1 MAGKVV
7 KQLAGSGTGQSL
19 SDIMTAMKHTLSGS
33 LIAKIICK
41 ATTEEMI
48 SPKRKHLAYLV
59 QCTFEP
65 RLSIPDFANYLIG
78 RTQHSNLVVVFKA
91 FITIHHLM
99 QYGHERFSQF
109 IASNNCHFYLPSL
122 SDRNTFQAH
131 GIAAFVRPYAKYL
144 DEKASSY
151 REVAFDL
158 CRMKLGKEDGGI
170 RTMPQAKLLKTLP
183 VIENQLDALLA
194 FDATS
199 NELVNSVLR
208 VAHLHLYRDLIR
220 LYAVYN
226 EAMINLIGRYFTMT
240 KRDCRT
246 ALVIYKAFLKRM
258 EAMNAFVKI
267 AEATDSSSFAPPHE
281 NDSITFQPVPP
292 SVLEALEQHL
302 SYLENHKP
310 PESSSTRT
318 TGTSD
323 GTFTNSKLGATAGDF
338 GGSQDNDGTG
348 STWSPGHAGSSDFVL
363 TEKERMHIIEEERA
377 RLESFVSNAR
387 KQAQSNA
394 ETEMRTSVDL
404 LTKLSTDAE
413 FVDLLTSHDSDSD
426 LAFPDTANAS
436 WPIAPTQSGHDAWS
450 LPAESAATQ
459 QKQTTSGELALL
471 DLTGPDISDPF
482 GSVSKPNVFIPPATV
497 ITPFSA
503 PPPASMV
510 SSNPFLLSPASG
522 PFTSTVPSSLHPAVN
537 AWSTIQSQYTP
548 FGLPTNSSETTGT
561 TQNDAPSV
569 PSSNGPTSS
578 ALDARLA
585 QLAGNLTVTGDS
597 PAASYRAPDGS
608 VTAVKWTGTSQI
620 LRPSSNLVQ
629 TSSMRN
635 SASLN
640 QLTGPAVSPASG
652 PTNPWYSPA
661 PNMNQVYP
669 KVPVPT
675 TAYASMYQHWPQP
688 HPNAAQSNP
697 FSAVSSNTT
706 VHSTNPFL

>member
-471 DLTGPDISDPF
+471 
-482 GSVSKPNVFIPPATV
+482 
-497 ITPFSA
+497 A

>member
-1 MAGKVV
+1 
-7 KQLAGSGTGQSL
+7 
-19 SDIMTAMKHTLSGS
+19 
-33 LIAKIICK
+33 
-41 ATTEEMI
+41 
-48 SPKRKHLAYLV
+48 
-59 QCTFEP
+59 
-65 RLSIPDFANYLIG
+65 
-78 RTQHSNLVVVFKA
+78 
-91 FITIHHLM
+91 
-99 QYGHERFSQF
+99 
-109 IASNNCHFYLPSL
+109 
-122 SDRNTFQAH
+122 
-131 GIAAFVRPYAKYL
+131 
-144 DEKASSY
+144 
-151 REVAFDL
+151 
-158 CRMKLGKEDGGI
+158 
-170 RTMPQAKLLKTLP
+170 
-183 VIENQLDALLA
+183 
-194 FDATS
+194 ATS

-267 AEATDSSSFAPPHE
+267 AENTMIRFPDQATDSSSFAPSQE

-310 PESSSTRT
+310 PEGSSTRT

-323 GTFTNSKLGATAGDF
+323 GTLTNSKLGATAGDF
-338 GGSQDNDGTG
+338 GGSQDNDGT
-348 STWSPGHAGSSDFVL
+348 SSAWSPGHAGSSDFVL

-394 ETEMRTSVDL
+394 ETEMRTSADL

-426 LAFPDTANAS
+426 LVFPNATNSS
-436 WPIAPTQSGHDAWS
+436 WPITQTQSGHDAWS
-450 LPAESAATQ
+450 VPSESAATQ

-503 PPPASMV
+503 PPPASVV

-537 AWSTIQSQYTP
+537 AWSTIQSQYAP
-548 FGLPTNSSETTGT
+548 FGLPSNSSETTCT

-620 LRPSSNLVQ
+620 LRPSTNPVQ
-629 TSSMRN
+629 TTSMRN

-652 PTNPWYSPA
+652 PTNPWYSPV

-669 KVPVPT
+669 KVPIPT
-675 TAYASMYQHWPQP
+675 TAYASMYQQWPQAY
-688 HPNAAQSNP
+688 PNAAQSNP

>member
-1 MAGKVV
+1 
-7 KQLAGSGTGQSL
+7 
-19 SDIMTAMKHTLSGS
+19 
-33 LIAKIICK
+33 
-41 ATTEEMI
+41 
-48 SPKRKHLAYLV
+48 
-59 QCTFEP
+59 
-65 RLSIPDFANYLIG
+65 
-78 RTQHSNLVVVFKA
+78 
-91 FITIHHLM
+91 
-99 QYGHERFSQF
+99 
-109 IASNNCHFYLPSL
+109 
-122 SDRNTFQAH
+122 
-131 GIAAFVRPYAKYL
+131 
-144 DEKASSY
+144 
-151 REVAFDL
+151 
-158 CRMKLGKEDGGI
+158 MKLGKEDGGI

-183 VIENQLDALLA
+183 VIEKQLDALLA

-310 PESSSTRT
+310 PESSSTRA

-323 GTFTNSKLGATAGDF
+323 GTLTNSKLGATAGDF
-338 GGSQDNDGTG
+338 GGSQDNDVAG
-348 STWSPGHAGSSDFVL
+348 SAWSPGHAGSSDFVL

-413 FVDLLTSHDSDSD
+413 FVDLLTSHDSNSD
-426 LAFPDTANAS
+426 LVFPDTANSS
-436 WPIAPTQSGHDAWS
+436 WPVAPTQSSNDAWS
-450 LPAESAATQ
+450 VPAESAVTQ

-471 DLTGPDISDPF
+471 
-482 GSVSKPNVFIPPATV
+482 
-497 ITPFSA
+497 A

-537 AWSTIQSQYTP
+537 AWSTIQSQYMP
-548 FGLPTNSSETTGT
+548 FGLPANNTRPPIDFEADFRSRTPTCVPGETTGT
-561 TQNDAPSV
+561 TQNDATSV

-620 LRPSSNLVQ
+620 LRPSTNPVQ

-661 PNMNQVYP
+661 PTMNQVYP
-669 KVPVPT
+669 KVPIPT
-675 TAYASMYQHWPQP
+675 TAYASMYQQWPQA

-697 FSAVSSNTT
+697 FSAISSNTT